1 MVDSEPTHAHRHKGD
16 GVELDV
22 RAEGTSVSLTLAP
35 TAGDALTIVLSA
47 DQAGELG
54 AWLVA
59 HKARVDLPPGP

>member
-1 MVDSEPTHAHRHKGD
+1 MMDPDPIRAQRHERD

-22 RAEGTSVSLTLAP
+22 RASGSWVSLTLAP
-35 TAGDALTIVLSA
+35 PHGDMLQIQLSA